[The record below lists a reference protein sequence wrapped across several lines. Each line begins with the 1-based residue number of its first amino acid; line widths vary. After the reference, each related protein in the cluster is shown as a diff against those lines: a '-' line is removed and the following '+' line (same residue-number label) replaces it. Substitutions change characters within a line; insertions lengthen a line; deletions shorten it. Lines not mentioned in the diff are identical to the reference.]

1 MDVVVTA
8 DSELVVSHEPWMS
21 SRICRHPGGAEVTE
35 DEEQSLII
43 YGMTY
48 PEVAEF
54 DCGSRR
60 APGFPHQRLEAAP
73 KPLLRDVIDMAETT
87 AAELGMDP
95 VRYNVETKS
104 RPSWD
109 NRYHPEPRVFAELLY
124 SVLRDAVVL
133 ERSTIQSFDVRTLR
147 EARRLDRAWR
157 TSLLAGRMAAPFL
170 ALNVRR
176 LGFVPSIYSPHHRA
190 VNARRVLRA
199 HRRGMSVIP
208 WTANS
213 EEEIARLVELGVDG
227 LITDYPDRAKRV
239 LERFLGSSAA

>member
-35 DEEQSLII
+35 GDEASLII
-43 YGMTY
+43 YKMTY
-48 PEVAEF
+48 REVAEY

-60 APGFPHQRLEAAP
+60 VPGFPDQRLEPAS
-73 KPLLRDVIDMAETT
+73 KPLLRDVIAMAETT
-87 AAELGMDP
+87 APELGMGL

-109 NRYHPEPRVFAELLY
+109 GRYHPEPRVFTGLLH
-124 SVLRDAVVL
+124 SALRDAGVL
-133 ERSTIQSFDVRTLR
+133 DRSTIQSFDVRTLQ
-147 EARRLDRAWR
+147 EACRIDSAWR
-157 TSLLAGRMAAPFL
+157 TSLLVGRIAAPFV

-213 EEEIARLVELGVDG
+213 EEELSRLVELGVDG
-227 LITDYPDRAKRV
+227 VITDYPDRAKRV
-239 LERFLGSSAA
+239 LERFLDSSTA